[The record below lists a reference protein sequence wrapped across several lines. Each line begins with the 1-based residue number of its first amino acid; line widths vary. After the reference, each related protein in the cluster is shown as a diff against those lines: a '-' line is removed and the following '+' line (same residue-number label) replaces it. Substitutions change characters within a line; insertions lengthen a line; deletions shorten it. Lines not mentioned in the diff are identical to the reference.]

1 MRIRCHAAALS
12 GISRLGGLRSAPLPS
27 LSALLAVGKEGKGPG
42 FSPPSLF
49 PGTLAF
55 NGSCSST
62 ANLFSGFGGGR
73 GRERGVLCCLNNN
86 KKTHIQLQ
94 TAKNLINKWPWGL
107 GPKESSPFH
116 LAPAGPINPLSH
128 FVSRV
133 QRAPRLRLRTVP
145 VALAWGRECATTKA
159 HQKTKREE
167 EWQRGTREPRC
178 QSIASTAKW
187 GHFKHKKGEGLAH
200 GSMTHEEACK
210 VHFQQE
216 SSKLTQ
222 PWQRHTILP
231 HLECTVS
238 SSSFSKHLSEL
249 FLQVKLHRS
258 KEKSGNRTR
267 RSIQT
272 PHLIKHPIHNR
283 LH

>member
-1 MRIRCHAAALS
+1 M
-12 GISRLGGLRSAPLPS
+12 
-27 LSALLAVGKEGKGPG
+27 
-42 FSPPSLF
+42 
-49 PGTLAF
+49 
-55 NGSCSST
+55 
-62 ANLFSGFGGGR
+62 
-73 GRERGVLCCLNNN
+73 LCCLSNN
-86 KKTHIQLQ
+86 KKPPHKQSQ
-94 TAKNLINKWPWGL
+94 TAKKLINKWPCGL

-133 QRAPRLRLRTVP
+133 QPAPRLRLRTGPVP
-145 VALAWGRECATTKA
+145 LAWGTECATTKA
-159 HQKTKREE
+159 RREIKRGEG
-167 EWQRGTREPRC
+167 WQRGTRETRC
-178 QSIASTAKW
+178 QSGIDSTAK
-187 GHFKHKKGEGLAH
+187 GDHFKPKKGKGFAH
-200 GSMTHEEACK
+200 TSTTQEEACK
-210 VHFQQE
+210 VHFQRE

-222 PWQRHTILP
+222 PWQHRAILP

-258 KEKSGNRTR
+258 EEKSGDRTR

-272 PHLIKHPIHNR
+272 PHLIEHPIHNR